1 MFRQLVNRISNN
13 MAKGPFYLEVVI
25 LAKWQKW
32 RFIAKLLTTYQM
44 RCQRIPFGTFAILA
58 KMAEMA
64 INRQIVNDISNKM
77 AKGSFYLEVVILA
90 KWQKWRFIAKLLTT
104 YQMRC
109 QRIPFGTF
117 AILAKMAEMA
127 INRQIVN
134 DISNKMAKGPV
145 LKVAILAKM
154 AETANNRQIVNNI
167 IVKMANSAPFESGD
181 FGEND
186 RNGEQSSNC

>member
-1 MFRQLVNRISNN
+1 
-13 MAKGPFYLEVVI
+13 
-25 LAKWQKW
+25 
-32 RFIAKLLTTYQM
+32 
-44 RCQRIPFGTFAILA
+44 
-58 KMAEMA
+58 MAEMA
-64 INRQIVNDISNKM
+64 INRQIVS
-77 AKGSFYLEVVILA
+77 
-90 KWQKWRFIAKLLTT
+90 
-104 YQMRC
+104 
-109 QRIPFGTF
+109 
-117 AILAKMAEMA
+117 
-127 INRQIVN
+127 